1 MERRQANHRQL
12 ELFVAETPPTPIP
25 LERRLR
31 LVPLIGMLLAEAAS
45 IPTAAEETDHEDH
58 A

>member
-1 MERRQANHRQL
+1 MERRQEHHRQL
-12 ELFVAETPPTPIP
+12 ELFVAETPPIPI
-25 LERRLR
+25 ERRQR

-45 IPTAAEETDHEDH
+45 IPTTTEETDHEDH

>member
-1 MERRQANHRQL
+1 MGRRQENHRQL
-12 ELFVAETPPTPIP
+12 ELFVAQMPPPQMPI
-25 LERRLR
+25 ERRLR

-45 IPTAAEETDHEDH
+45 IPTAAEETGDEDH

>member
-1 MERRQANHRQL
+1 MQHGRANHRQL
-12 ELFVAETPPTPIP
+12 ELFGAETPPTPIP
-25 LERRLR
+25 PERRQR

-45 IPTAAEETDHEDH
+45 IPTAVEETDHEDH